1 VWAILVSQARPA
13 RPASPGVL
21 AVFSAEHVIKA
32 GFKSPRPILHFNER
46 DGSVIKVPHRL
57 ALAHQRVR
65 FVGEAVALVVGET
78 EAAAQDAAERIVVD
92 YRDLPIVIEAADA
105 LEAAAPLIHAGVPTI
120 SRSTTNTAV
129 VHRSRN
135 RVCVVVGIRKKP
147 GKRPPRSVGRPEPAP

>member
-46 DGSVIKVPHRL
+46 DGSVIKVPHRP

-78 EAAAQDAAERIVVD
+78 EAGR
-92 YRDLPIVIEAADA
+92 RGADRRR
-105 LEAAAPLIHAGVPTI
+105 L
-120 SRSTTNTAV
+120 SRPAD
-129 VHRSRN
+129 RN
-135 RVCVVVGIRKKP
+135 RGRRRTGSGGAAHPCRRAHNLAIDYEYGS
-147 GKRPPRSVGRPEPAP
+147 RPPVEESSLRRRRYPEKTWQAPS